1 MGKNILLLV
10 MMAAAPGFAQD
21 VNVLSLKGAVTAGVK
36 GELKPLK
43 LGSRVADG
51 QTVKTGPG
59 ALVILRYPDESRIK
73 LKENTELVVRAPAII
88 KEPRGVD
95 LVVGAVF
102 ALVRK
107 GQDGKFLVKTPVA
120 VAGVRGTQFFTSYDK
135 NVWMCV
141 EEGEVEMTELNHPAP
156 VVVSAGMGI
165 VVEKG
170 KVIAPPK
177 KYAWTKKLN
186 WNMDP
191 DKGDV
196 TDKTVIEEYD
206 PLKKN
211 YD

>member
-1 MGKNILLLV
+1 
-10 MMAAAPGFAQD
+10 MMATGSSCLAQNAG
-21 VNVLSLKGAVTAGVK
+21 VVSLKGPVTAGPSGQLQAIK
-36 GELKPLK
+36 I
-43 LGSRVADG
+43 GSLVADG

-59 ALVILRYPDESRIK
+59 ALVILRFPDESRIK
-73 LKENTELVVRAPAII
+73 LKENTELVIHAPSNP
-88 KEPRGVD
+88 KEKSGLD

-102 ALVRK
+102 TMVRK
-107 GQDGKFLVKTPVA
+107 QPGKSFFVKTPVA

-141 EEGEVEMTELNHPAP
+141 EEGEVEMTENNHPTP
-156 VVVSAGMGI
+156 VVVTAGMGI

-170 KVIAPPK
+170 KAIAPPK
-177 KYAWTKKLN
+177 KYGWTKKLN

-196 TDKTVIEEYD
+196 VDKTVIEDYD
-206 PLKKN
+206 VLKKN